1 MNKYPTLYVIQ
12 KWISGGRGLE
22 PRLKTPVPP
31 CFPFFI
37 SHLSLTLGW
46 SGLTPINVPLLCF
59 KPRILKGHWIIEQLK
74 PSDDCYVLESSL

>member
-31 CFPFFI
+31 CFPFVYFPTCPQ
-37 SHLSLTLGW
+37 LSVG
-46 SGLTPINVPLLCF
+46 
-59 KPRILKGHWIIEQLK
+59 
-74 PSDDCYVLESSL
+74 